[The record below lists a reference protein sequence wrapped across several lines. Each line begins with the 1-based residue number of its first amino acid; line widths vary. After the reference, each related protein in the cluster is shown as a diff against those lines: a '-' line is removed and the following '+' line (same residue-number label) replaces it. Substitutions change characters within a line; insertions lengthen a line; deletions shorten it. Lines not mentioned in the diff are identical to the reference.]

1 MSLLRRLSERIDTTD
16 GTAHRLLKGYTGLVY
31 FFLYAPVLVVMMLS
45 FTDRRSPEFPIE
57 GVSLRWYRELL
68 PPEIPVVGISPG
80 WWTDLAGETY
90 NAELI
95 GALVT
100 SLQVGVTSALLAGV
114 VGTLAAL
121 GMVRNEFHSRLLSV
135 QTLNVVFLTPIVV
148 PWIVTG
154 IAVLTLYN
162 LINIQGTFL
171 SLVLGHVLITLPFV
185 VVVVAAQLHQFD
197 RSLEEAAKNLGASE
211 LRTFYEVT
219 LPLISPGIV
228 AGMLFAFT
236 ISFDNFTQTF
246 FWVGSGTQTLPI
258 EIFSMIRYGLDPTVN
273 AIGTVIV
280 AFSMCLALLAERL
293 SQRVIDR

>member
-1 MSLLRRLSERIDTTD
+1 MSVIRRISERLDTSER
-16 GTAHRLLKGYTGLVY
+16 TATRLLKGYTGLVY
-31 FFLYAPVLVVMMLS
+31 FFLYAPVLVVIMLS
-45 FTDRRSPEFPIE
+45 FTDRRTPQFPIE
-57 GVSLRWYRELL
+57 GISLRWYRELI
-68 PPEIPVVGISPG
+68 PPEIPLLGLSPG
-80 WWTDLAGETY
+80 WWVNLAGETY
-90 NAELI
+90 NQGLI
-95 GALVT
+95 EALAT
-100 SLQVGVTSALLAGV
+100 SLQVGITAAIGAGII
-114 VGTLAAL
+114 GTLAAL
-121 GMVRNEFHSRLLSV
+121 GMIRSDFDSKLLSV

-162 LINIQGTFL
+162 LLNIQGTFF
-171 SLVLGHVLITLPFV
+171 SLVLGHVLITIPFV

-219 LPLISPGIV
+219 LPLISPGII

-293 SQRVIDR
+293 SQRVVNG